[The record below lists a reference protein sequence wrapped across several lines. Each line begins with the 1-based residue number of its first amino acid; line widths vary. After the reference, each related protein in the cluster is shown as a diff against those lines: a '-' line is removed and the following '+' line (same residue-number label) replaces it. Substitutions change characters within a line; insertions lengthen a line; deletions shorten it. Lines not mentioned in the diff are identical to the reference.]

1 MHPLYKDIAY
11 VRAIQELEE
20 AERLQQEIRNKI
32 FRANRTIEIKE
43 QEFREKHPNYPEGY
57 SEDGQ

>member
-1 MHPLYKDIAY
+1 MHPLYKDNSY
-11 VRAIQELEE
+11 TRAIQELEE

-32 FRANRTIEIKE
+32 FRATRTIETKE
-43 QEFREKHPNYPEGY
+43 QEFRDKYPNYPEGY